1 MMLFFQEPVFAV
13 QPAVRG
19 RVVSDTGVPFGNR
32 VVKWEDCRGAT
43 ATCISETRHA
53 ITDADGYF
61 EFPGWLDLS
70 EAPDAQEGETVREY
84 ESTHYYSRGS
94 WGFYYA
100 STNIAGH
107 FGCGE
112 NNHTFSV
119 QYNPSLPFV
128 CSSENFN
135 LSNGTMTQ
143 IQNNSGEIDLGDLIC
158 TPPGGGGPTPTPSP
172 SASPTPTPTPSPSPT
187 PTPTPYAPRPWYKLN
202 NSSLHKK
209 SNLNIYVPASSTHF
223 DSTDTA
229 DGFFITGNAG
239 VTSAHG
245 IISIDTPSGH
255 MSASNLRISTA
266 YTAAG
271 HINPSTFLTYA
282 QGNKKV
288 RTITSLSQIVSG
300 SDEIFVLTTASGGWL
315 ETHSGN
321 RLPAGTYV
329 LIING
334 NLRFRN
340 DAYTVGN
347 PGSNIGLLVTGQ
359 VQVHSSYSEINAIL
373 VGDSF
378 NLSYDTNL
386 STTPLKIRGNIISS
400 NAVDIETRQRT
411 DMSKPSFYVQFDPS
425 TYINL
430 LPLLSTTHLEGRVI
444 Q

>member
-1 MMLFFQEPVFAV
+1 MFLFLEPVFAI

-19 RVVSDTGVPFGNR
+19 RVVNETGVPFGNR
-32 VVKWEDCRGAT
+32 AVKWQDCWGAA
-43 ATCISETRHA
+43 ATCTTEMRFA

-61 EFPGWLDLS
+61 EFPGWVDLS
-70 EAPDAQEGETVREY
+70 EAPDAQVGQTVREY
-84 ESTHYYSRGS
+84 ESTHRFSMGS
-94 WGFYYA
+94 WGSYYA

-119 QYNPSLPFV
+119 QYNSSLPFS
-128 CSSENFN
+128 CSSENFD

-143 IQNNSGEIDLGDLIC
+143 LQNNSGEIDLGDLIC
-158 TPPGGGGPTPTPSP
+158 TPPGGGGPTLTPLPSSSPTPTPSP
-172 SASPTPTPTPSPSPT
+172 SAS

-209 SNLNIYVPASSTHF
+209 SNLDIYVPASSTPF

-245 IISIDTPSGH
+245 TISIDTPSGH
-255 MSASNLRISTA
+255 MSTSNLRTSTT
-266 YTAAG
+266 YTATDR
-271 HINPSTFLTYA
+271 INPSTFFTYA

-288 RTITSLSQIVSG
+288 RTITSLSQIISG
-300 SDEIFVLTTASGGWL
+300 ADEIFVLTTASGGWL
-315 ETHSGN
+315 ETHAGN
-321 RLPAGTYV
+321 RLPDGTYV

-340 DAYTVGN
+340 DAYAVGST
-347 PGSNIGLLVTGQ
+347 GSNIAVLTTGQ
-359 VQVHSSYSEINAIL
+359 IQIHSSYSEINAIL

-378 NLSYDTNL
+378 N
-386 STTPLKIRGNIISS
+386 R
-400 NAVDIETRQRT
+400 
-411 DMSKPSFYVQFDPS
+411 
-425 TYINL
+425 
-430 LPLLSTTHLEGRVI
+430 
-444 Q
+444 